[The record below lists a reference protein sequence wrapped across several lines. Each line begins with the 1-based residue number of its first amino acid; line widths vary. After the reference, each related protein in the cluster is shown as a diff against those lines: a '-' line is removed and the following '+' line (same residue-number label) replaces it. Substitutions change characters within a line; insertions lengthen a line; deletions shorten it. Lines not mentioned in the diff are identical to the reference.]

1 LSFKS
6 TEDINKKMIRLKIL
20 VNAQKKIAI
29 WASSHFVNLAMFN
42 TLLVI
47 LVLLHSAKYFNP
59 FWTISIN
66 VIVLVSLIASVF
78 LLGARSRSLFIV
90 SLLFWFFAGG
100 IRILGI
106 NVWAE
111 RISIYTFQSF
121 FIGVLLFFIEA
132 VNIFSKKE

>member
-1 LSFKS
+1 
-6 TEDINKKMIRLKIL
+6 MIRLKIL
-20 VNAQKKIAI
+20 VNVQKKIAV

-47 LVLLHSAKYFNP
+47 LVLLHSAKYFDP

-66 VIVLVSLIASVF
+66 VIVLISLIASVF
-78 LLGARSRSLFIV
+78 LLGARSRSLFII

-121 FIGVLLFFIEA
+121 FIGVLLFFIEML
-132 VNIFSKKE
+132 NIFSKKKVT